1 MSSPT
6 PFGGAVRMS
15 PAKKNGTSAPSPQ
28 GGRPS
33 PRLVRGDET
42 PEPPRILQPCVVLA
56 PASKP
61 LNDALHRALRAE
73 HLTPRV
79 EHDPRMAM
87 AELCLLRREAS
98 QRRGATSETEL
109 PAALVLVATPTGDE
123 VLLLEAL
130 RRHVPDVPV
139 LQFDGTT
146 LEQVHTPKGIET
158 REPPVIVQ
166 PPVRLDVTDDE
177 LSTLL
182 PPLGRQDQSNGSSS

>member
-1 MSSPT
+1 
-6 PFGGAVRMS
+6 MS
-15 PAKKNGTSAPSPQ
+15 PSKKNGTSAPSPP
-28 GGRPS
+28 GDRPS

-61 LNDALHRALRAE
+61 LDDALHLALRAE

-98 QRRGATSETEL
+98 QRRGATSESEQ
-109 PAALVLVATPTGDE
+109 PAALILVATPTNDE
-123 VLLLEAL
+123 VQLLEAMQ
-130 RRHVPDVPV
+130 RHVPDVPV

-146 LEQVHTPKGIET
+146 LQHVHTPKGLDKND
-158 REPPVIVQ
+158 PPVIVQ
-166 PPVRLDVTDDE
+166 PPIHPEVTDEE

-182 PPLGRQDQSNGSSS
+182 PPLEHHDPSDGSGP